1 MDLVIATGVLIGGCA
16 AGAFLLVFRS
26 LTRHQRFSDVN
37 PEWLSAFTIG
47 KYRPMARLLAEED
60 FEFLASQKGYEPRI
74 ARVLRSER
82 RKIFREYL
90 RCLWRDFG
98 RLETAVRLLIVN
110 SPEDRTELAV
120 ALLRQR
126 LVFTRAI
133 ATAEFRL
140 VLHGVGLGN
149 VDIRGLLGSVDA
161 MHARVGQ
168 LALARQ
174 TSPA

>member
-1 MDLVIATGVLIGGCA
+1 MNLVITTGMLIGGCA
-16 AGAFLLVFRS
+16 AGAFILLFWS
-26 LTRHQRFSDVN
+26 LTRRDRFSDLN
-37 PEWLSAFTIG
+37 PEWLSTFSIG

-90 RCLWRDFG
+90 RCLWQDFG
-98 RLETAVRLLIVN
+98 RLEAAVRLLIVN
-110 SPEDRTELAV
+110 SPEDRPELAV

-126 LVFTRAI
+126 LMFTRAVV
-133 ATAEFRL
+133 AAEFRL
-140 VLHGVGLGN
+140 VLHALGLGS
-149 VDIRGLLGSVDA
+149 VDVRGLVGSVDA

-168 LALARQ
+168 LTLARQ
-174 TSPA
+174 ASAA